1 MNQIIEEFQKID
13 GRKKNSC
20 SGRMGR
26 IVMLLGAGFSID
38 QGYPTSDN
46 VAKRL
51 ASLTKK
57 DFYFASDGTMCIGN
71 NTKHEDNL
79 YQNLFLF
86 LLELIGHYVDKVGED
101 NFNYE
106 EFYDVVNLSLRDIRP
121 EYKPLYNVLNCE
133 CRKIGEKYTNALFTY
148 EQLLR
153 RLPIMFNQVIGAVI
167 RQKGMQFPFYSN
179 TETYINSYPDYSNF
193 LHYLKDQ
200 SASNIIDVFTLNH
213 DLFFDSFMNIYELKD
228 EKNSKSLISDGFDD
242 YGSEYFGVVEKNDCS
257 YFCRLERYTGRYNT
271 PIRLYKLHGSLDYVL
286 CYRAKKTSKGYLAL
300 PLKYVKAKSG
310 ILPYEFYKTTRNK
323 MRNECCLTDYS
334 ESFLSGTISK
344 TLHYTEMF
352 YKNLFH
358 KFDNRLKNAE
368 RLIVI
373 GYSGKDEEINKH
385 IIEHFNKKNTSCT
398 IIDHS
403 PDVDLR
409 ELANQMHAKILTGKI
424 NEQILKVK

>member
-1 MNQIIEEFQKID
+1 MNQLIEEFQMID
-13 GRKKNSC
+13 EANNTSK
-20 SGRMGR
+20 SGRRGN

-51 ASLTKK
+51 ASITKN
-57 DFYFASDGTMCIGN
+57 DFYFASDGTMCVGN
-71 NTKHEDNL
+71 NTEHEDNF

-86 LLELIGHYVDKVGED
+86 LLELIGQYVYKVGVD

-106 EFYDVVNLSLRDIRP
+106 EFYDAINLSLRDKQP
-121 EYKPLYNVLNCE
+121 EFKPSFNVLNSE
-133 CRKIGEKYTNALFTY
+133 CRKIGEKYTNDLYTY

-153 RLPIMFNQVIGAVI
+153 RLPIMFNQVIGTVI
-167 RQKGMQFPFYSN
+167 RQKGMQFPFYNN
-179 TETYINSYPDYSNF
+179 TETFISSYPDYSNF

-200 SASNIIDVFTLNH
+200 SVSNIIDVFTLNH
-213 DLFFDSFMNIYELKD
+213 DLFFDSFMNIHELKD
-228 EKNSKSLISDGFDD
+228 VKNSKSLISDGFDD
-242 YGSEYFGVVEKNDCS
+242 YGSEYFGVLEKNKCS
-257 YFCRLERYTGRYNT
+257 YYCRLERYTGRYIT

-286 CYRAKKTSKGYLAL
+286 CYKAKKTTKGYLAL

-310 ILPYEFYKTTRNK
+310 MLPYDLYKTTRNK
-323 MRNECCLTDYS
+323 MQNEYCLTDYS

-344 TLHYTEMF
+344 TLRYTEMF

-368 RLIVI
+368 RLIII

-385 IIEHFNKKNTSCT
+385 IIEHFNRKNSSCT
-398 IIDHS
+398 IIDYS

-409 ELANQMHAKILTGKI
+409 ELAAKLNAILLIGKI
-424 NEQILKVK
+424 NEQIMKVK